1 MDCPRC
7 RKALEEV
14 TFEEMALDRC
24 RECGGIWFG
33 FAKLERLLSRESRL
47 LRKLLPDRKG
57 PEPEEVDHLPC
68 PRCGETLVKTQSE
81 TARTIYYAC
90 LTCYGRWLDG
100 HVLHRIVG
108 RTLAIKFET
117 LFKQILD

>member
-7 RKALEEV
+7 VKPLEEV
-14 TFEEMALDRC
+14 TFEEMALDQC
-24 RECGGIWFG
+24 SDCGGIWFG

-47 LRKLLPDRKG
+47 LRNLLPDHKVSK
-57 PEPEEVDHLPC
+57 PEELDHLPC
-68 PRCGETLVKTQSE
+68 PRCGEVLVKMRSTSV
-81 TARTIYYAC
+81 RMIYYGC

-100 HVLHRIVG
+100 NVLERIVG

-117 LFKQILD
+117 LFKQLLD